1 DCAGARWGEQQPRAV
16 DAGGREWQEFH
27 FRGGRAGP
35 KHYGVAAAGAG
46 GRGGEGE
53 KGAAVTAGGEDRHVG
68 AEAMDRT
75 VVELYGDDSA
85 AAALFV
91 HDQVDGEEFDEE
103 FSGVAQRLAVHRVQ
117 HRMAGAVGGGTSAL
131 RG

>member
-1 DCAGARWGEQQPRAV
+1 GAEGKWGAPV
-16 DAGGREWQEFH
+16 
-27 FRGGRAGP
+27 P
-35 KHYGVAAAGAG
+35 
-46 GRGGEGE
+46 
-53 KGAAVTAGGEDRHVG
+53 AGGEDRHVG

-75 VVELYGDDSA
+75 VVEVYGDDSA

-131 RG
+131 RSTLAVMGGHAPEGALIDLAVLPPRERQTPMFQFVDRLRRAPA